1 MEPCELEAV
10 IVVADL
16 NGNPEEA
23 CGVFLYGDYHYC
35 GDVGVG
41 YVQCCLGGVN

>member
-1 MEPCELEAV
+1 MEPELDPV
-10 IVVADL
+10 IVAPNP

-35 GDVGVG
+35 GDAGPGLVL
-41 YVQCCLGGVN
+41 CCPGGIQ